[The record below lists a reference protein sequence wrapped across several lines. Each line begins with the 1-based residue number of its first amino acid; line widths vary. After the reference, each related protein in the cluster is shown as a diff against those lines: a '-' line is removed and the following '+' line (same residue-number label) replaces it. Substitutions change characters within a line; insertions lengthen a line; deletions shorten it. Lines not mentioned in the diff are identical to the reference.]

1 MVIKYF
7 RNFNFVCF
15 FSIFLCFI
23 SLNANAIS
31 AKNELEKRLSKY
43 SSFSASFLQQVQDM
57 NGSTIV
63 KGSGTIQ
70 IKKPSL
76 FKLNTYKPDPN
87 TLISDGR
94 NVWYYDPFVQQVT
107 VQTFKRVQSST
118 PLALLT
124 QNNPKTW
131 DEYIIKSNGNS
142 FNIIPKRKGQITEM
156 SITINKLGAIQKFS
170 FKSKN
175 GQTTEYSFYKFKEAN
190 FSYNNFKFKLPKNT
204 NLVDRR

>member
-1 MVIKYF
+1 MKD
-7 RNFNFVCF
+7 R
-15 FSIFLCFI
+15 
-23 SLNANAIS
+23 
-31 AKNELEKRLSKY
+31 
-43 SSFSASFLQQVQDM
+43 

-87 TLISDGR
+87 TLISDGK

-131 DEYIIKSNGNS
+131 DEYIIKLNGNS
-142 FNIIPKRKGQITEM
+142 FNIMPKRKGQITEM

-175 GQTTEYSFYKFKEAN
+175 GQTTKYSFYKFKEAN
-190 FSYNNFKFKLPKNT
+190 FSYNILFN
-204 NLVDRR
+204 